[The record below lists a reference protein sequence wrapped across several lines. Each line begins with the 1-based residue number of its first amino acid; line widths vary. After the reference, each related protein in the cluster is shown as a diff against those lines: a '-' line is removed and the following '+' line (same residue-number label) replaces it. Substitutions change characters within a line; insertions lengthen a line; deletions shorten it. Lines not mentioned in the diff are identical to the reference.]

1 MTIEDRSSNMKREQK
16 DSLENKLKVATTQLA
31 TFSELINDLNEKAG
45 NVWRVGT
52 CYNCG
57 KISVGYIIL
66 TSEDADDYHG
76 RPVLYCKKCAY
87 LIPEEYLPSDVADD
101 MVGALCPTCHK
112 RRDIE
117 QTSQNFDF
125 NRSQFNY
132 VCHRC
137 D

>member
-87 LIPEEYLPSDVADD
+87 LIPEEIGRASCRERV
-101 MVGALCPTCHK
+101 
-112 RRDIE
+112 
-117 QTSQNFDF
+117 
-125 NRSQFNY
+125 
-132 VCHRC
+132 
-137 D
+137 